1 MKSISVGIVIFVFS
15 FSYVMIES
23 SEVSFFLKDLTAH
36 ISSTKAEDPVACAKN
51 YFQQVS
57 SGSHVI
63 GTDYCYVIE
72 SNHNRKS
79 LVYCLIK
86 AFKNFPDNTELTAI
100 EFYLLIE
107 SVVSNFPKSIV
118 MESLMSIENMVP
130 GSPNSVSSKYQF
142 KDIALAVYTQILY
155 DEWLKLMEEFF
166 KEENTLNFVSIY
178 RIKAQME
185 DLQNNYS
192 TSIFQPSM
200 ASVNSAMES
209 TTAATSP
216 DGDMTYDQFRKCLFT
231 SKALA
236 YELYSVVS
244 IVNAANY
251 VRPHVA
257 EVADP

>member
-1 MKSISVGIVIFVFS
+1 MA
-15 FSYVMIES
+15 ES
-23 SEVSFFLKDLTAH
+23 SEISFFLKDLTAH
-36 ISSTKAEDPVACAKN
+36 ISSNKSEDPVSCAKT

-63 GTDYCYVIE
+63 GTDYSYVIE

-86 AFKNFPDNTELTAI
+86 AFKNFPDNTELTAV
-100 EFYLLIE
+100 EFFLLIE
-107 SVVSNFPKSIV
+107 SVVTSFPKSVV
-118 MESLMSIENMVP
+118 MESLIGIENITP

-166 KEENTLNFVSIY
+166 REENTLNFVSIY

-185 DLQNNYS
+185 EFHNNYS
-192 TSIFQPSM
+192 TTIFQPSI
-200 ASVNSAMES
+200 AAVNSAMES

-216 DGDMTYDQFRKCLFT
+216 DGDMTYDQFRKCLFL
-231 SKALA
+231 SKAIA

-244 IVNAANY
+244 VVNASNY
-251 VRPHVA
+251 IRPVVVD
-257 EVADP
+257 EPIG